1 MKLKE
6 HRREGVVVLVA
17 KGRILGGS
25 DTELLESTV
34 KELIDTG
41 ARRVVLDLA
50 DVTLVNSSGLGSII
64 SCHASLKKAGGDL
77 KLLKV
82 SNKIESLLVITKLIT
97 VFDSFHSEDEAIA
110 AFAEGSD

>member
-25 DTELLESTV
+25 DTQLLESTI

-41 ARRVVLDLA
+41 VRRVVLDLA

-64 SCHASLKKAGGDL
+64 SSHSSLRKAGGDL
-77 KLLKV
+77 KLLNV
-82 SNKIESLLVITKLIT
+82 SNKIESLLIITKLVT
-97 VFDSFHSEDEAIA
+97 VFDSYRSEDEAVA
-110 AFAEGSD
+110 AFGDRSG